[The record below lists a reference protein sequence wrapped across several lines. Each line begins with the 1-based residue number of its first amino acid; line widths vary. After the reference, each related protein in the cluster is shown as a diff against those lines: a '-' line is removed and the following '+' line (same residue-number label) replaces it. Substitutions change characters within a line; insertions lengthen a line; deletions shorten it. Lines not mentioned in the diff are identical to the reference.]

1 MPFLVGKKECPQ
13 YFEKIQVDFFVFLH
27 PKKMWGTRET
37 PLIICVTLGGWRFVE
52 QDQSQGL
59 EAGLYTATAQNLR
72 SAMPPKFKE
81 SVP

>member
-1 MPFLVGKKECPQ
+1 M
-13 YFEKIQVDFFVFLH
+13 
-27 PKKMWGTRET
+27 
-37 PLIICVTLGGWRFVE
+37 E